1 MVILCSRARRRDK
14 KKQLAEEVGGSSNGK
29 GRRMRGVEKDL
40 RGLDLEFTADRG
52 TTDAWADNIDK

>member
-1 MVILCSRARRRDK
+1 
-14 KKQLAEEVGGSSNGK
+14 
-29 GRRMRGVEKDL
+29 MRGVEKDL